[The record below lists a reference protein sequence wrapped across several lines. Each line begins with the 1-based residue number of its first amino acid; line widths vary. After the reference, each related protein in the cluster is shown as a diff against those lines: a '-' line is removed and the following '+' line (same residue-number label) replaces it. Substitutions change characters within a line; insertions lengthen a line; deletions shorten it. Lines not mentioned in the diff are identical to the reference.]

1 MESPK
6 NIYLSWSESRP
17 ILVWDW
23 MLSPRTRIW
32 RNNAGSRF
40 IKLKCLLITVL
51 VSFPTFAEVNSWEC
65 RKFEGAT
72 IIASDSTSLG
82 KLGPK
87 WESDSIFNDSSEHST
102 TWSSN
107 SIFNSSNDYGNS
119 YSSDSVFNESASNPP
134 RIISEEGEEIGKLSV
149 GPSWDRERYDPN
161 DIKYT
166 CDWD

>member
-1 MESPK
+1 MK
-6 NIYLSWSESRP
+6 RLLS
-17 ILVWDW
+17 L
-23 MLSPRTRIW
+23 
-32 RNNAGSRF
+32 
-40 IKLKCLLITVL
+40 TVL
-51 VSFPTFAEVNSWEC
+51 MSFPIIAEVNSWEC
-65 RKFEGAT
+65 GKFEGAK
-72 IIASDSTSLG
+72 IIASDGTALG

-119 YSSDSVFNESASNPP
+119 YSSDSVFNESASTPP
-134 RIISEEGEEIGKLSV
+134 RIISEEGKEIGKLSI
-149 GPSWDRERYDPN
+149 GPSWDSTRYDPN